1 MEKDFLKLESDA
13 KSVIKNVWDEVSSL
27 SDANRIIP
35 YTDIFTCIDNTT
47 LNGSD
52 SPKTVSEFCRNTS
65 LLSVTGNGIRQH
77 VASVC
82 VYPSFVGIAKKQL
95 ASTTIRVASVAG
107 GFPAGQTSQHIKT
120 EEIRY
125 VVEEGADEVDFVIN
139 RGRFLDGDLQYV
151 SDEIEAAKSVC
162 GNSVKLK
169 VIIETGELKTMA
181 NIYNASMLAL
191 RAGADF
197 IKTSTGKIP
206 LGATPEG
213 AFAML
218 SALCDFMKNSK
229 KTVGFKAAGGISTPE
244 EALFYYLLY
253 KKIISVQNITNQNF
267 RIGTSRLTA
276 QLQNILTF

>member
-65 LLSVTGNGIRQH
+65 LLSVPSNGIRQH

-82 VYPSFVGIAKKQL
+82 IYPSFVGIAKKQL

-107 GFPAGQTSQHIKT
+107 GFPAGQTSQHVKT

-139 RGRFLDGDLQYV
+139 RGRFLDGDLQYL